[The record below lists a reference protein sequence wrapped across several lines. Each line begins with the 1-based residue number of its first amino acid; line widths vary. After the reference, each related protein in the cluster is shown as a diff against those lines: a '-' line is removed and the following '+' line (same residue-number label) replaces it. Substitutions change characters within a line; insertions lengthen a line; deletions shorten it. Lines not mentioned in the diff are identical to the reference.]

1 LTVVLFQHMSK
12 LMLIL
17 AVFGTYNLF
26 S

>member
-17 AVFGTYNLF
+17 AVFGTDNLF